1 MEKIFEFLAPHVN
14 LLFFLLGVLITVIIW
29 LIIPAKKPHPIGDL
43 FVIHYPNG
51 FKELY
56 LRLEDDIDT
65 FENDPKVCF
74 NVMIDDRTEQ

>member
-1 MEKIFEFLAPHVN
+1 MAKLFEFLAPYLGV
-14 LLFFLLGVLITVIIW
+14 FCFLLGVLLTVLVW
-29 LIIPAKKPHPIGDL
+29 LIIPAKKPHASGDL

-56 LRLEDDIDT
+56 LRLADDIET

-74 NVMIDDRTEQ
+74 DVKIEDRTE